1 MFSGYNSHVV
11 NNFCFAFLRLRHGRA
26 GGSWRHVKEV
36 LQAGGSRIVFVDG
49 KLFNFDGSG
58 YIFLQIKS
66 CIFEIL
72 RIFIYNLF
80 WDCVLCN

>member
-1 MFSGYNSHVV
+1 M
-11 NNFCFAFLRLRHGRA
+11 
-26 GGSWRHVKEV
+26 